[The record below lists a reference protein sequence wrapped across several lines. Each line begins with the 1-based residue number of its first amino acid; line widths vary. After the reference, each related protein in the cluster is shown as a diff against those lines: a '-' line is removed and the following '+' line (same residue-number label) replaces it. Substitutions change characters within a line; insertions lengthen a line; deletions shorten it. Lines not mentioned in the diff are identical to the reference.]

1 MMSNEKRLTV
11 GITLTPD
18 PSLLPVV
25 GAFLMRM
32 AAQAGFEEK
41 DQLNLRQGFEQV
53 CRRLMAASP
62 GADSGEIRLRFDDFS
77 DRLEITLEGR
87 AGDPEGAEAD
97 SYLVNQLLDRVVVEE
112 LGEGRLHMTL
122 VKNLSSVGR
131 QP

>member
-11 GITLTPD
+11 GMTLTPD

-53 CRRLMAASP
+53 CRRLMTASP
-62 GADSGEIRLRFDDFS
+62 GAESDEIRLQFGDFS

-87 AGDPEGAEAD
+87 AGDPEEAEAD

-112 LGEGRLHMTL
+112 LGEGHLHMTL